1 MLIEAL
7 YDDLFCPIRVSRVFD
22 THTHTHT
29 HTHTQVRTRDK
40 EELDHLRERFA
51 TEKATK
57 EAMEAERRQ
66 MAALEK
72 SKHDA
77 EMRKIKAAETLQREW
92 RAVVK
97 KVLCLIVASDDCF
110 CCARVLCVFLWACFR
125 FVGGIYMRLL
135 ALIF

>member
-1 MLIEAL
+1 M
-7 YDDLFCPIRVSRVFD
+7 
-22 THTHTHT
+22 
-29 HTHTQVRTRDK
+29 
-40 EELDHLRERFA
+40 RERFA

-72 SKHDA
+72 AKHDA

-97 KVLCLIVASDDCF
+97 KVMYAFIYYFALCSPGKWKEEINMWMRQMRICMVQQIE
-110 CCARVLCVFLWACFR
+110 RVRVC
-125 FVGGIYMRLL
+125 GI
-135 ALIF
+135 IGTFGEIC

>member
-1 MLIEAL
+1 MPR
-7 YDDLFCPIRVSRVFD
+7 YPITATPPLHSCSPPYVPL
-22 THTHTHT
+22 
-29 HTHTQVRTRDK
+29 QERTRDK
-40 EELDHLRERFA
+40 TLLDHLRERFA

-57 EAMEAERRQ
+57 DAMEAERRQ

-97 KVLCLIVASDDCF
+97 KVV
-110 CCARVLCVFLWACFR
+110 CAFVCVRVCVRVLVFY
-125 FVGGIYMRLL
+125 VILL
-135 ALIF
+135 RALLCAVC

>member
-1 MLIEAL
+1 MGSRETTVHDAL
-7 YDDLFCPIRVSRVFD
+7 FNFVEDTTKDLRALCDDWQEKYKYDTKAKDEELA
-22 THTHTHT
+22 TLTE
-29 HTHTQVRTRDK
+29 VRTRDK

-77 EMRKIKAAETLQREW
+77 EMRKIKAAET
-92 RAVVK
+92 AAG
-97 KVLCLIVASDDCF
+97 VAS
-110 CCARVLCVFLWACFR
+110 
-125 FVGGIYMRLL
+125 GG
-135 ALIF
+135 